1 MGFNI
6 NLIQKG
12 YLLVFE
18 PPFKKFNDCIIKTL
32 KDMVEAVSCIPRI
45 ETQLY
50 LDYQGEDKYL
60 QVFRFHLFKLICLNG
75 MFCFSQTYQIL

>member
-18 PPFKKFNDCIIKTL
+18 PPFKKINDCIIKTL
-32 KDMVEAVSCIPRI
+32 IDMLEAVATVPRI

-50 LDYQGEDKYL
+50 LDYQGEEIYL
-60 QVFRFHLFKLICLNG
+60 QVMHLKQLQL
-75 MFCFSQTYQIL
+75 

>member
-18 PPFKKFNDCIIKTL
+18 PPFKKFNECIIKTL
-32 KDMVEAVSCIPRI
+32 KDMVEAVSTVPRI

-50 LDYQGEDKYL
+50 LDYQGEEMFL
-60 QVFRFHLFKLICLNG
+60 QVTRARLTPKKRIQNSVF
-75 MFCFSQTYQIL
+75 